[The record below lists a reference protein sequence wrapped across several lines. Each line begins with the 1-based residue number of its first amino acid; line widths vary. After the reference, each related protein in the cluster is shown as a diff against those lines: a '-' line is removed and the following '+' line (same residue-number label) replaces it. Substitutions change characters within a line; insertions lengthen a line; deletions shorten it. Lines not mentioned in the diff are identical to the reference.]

1 MNVDWDEWKVS
12 LGRFSRATG
21 LCVSG
26 YDERGERRIGPLFDS
41 GVAALL
47 ASAGAFD
54 AGVEEGNMPGGAGYR
69 IEVELVREVLETA
82 APANR
87 MVGGEMTVLGAPIVI
102 GGELRGALVY
112 GWVFPS
118 FGTPLGCQRLGM
130 QLGVDSTRLWS
141 AVRLTPPVPTVRL
154 VVLAELL
161 ETMVSAAAR
170 HAEALERIDAM
181 SRLREVFLAGVSH
194 ELRTPLSALGL
205 RIEILLRGQDL
216 PEPMVSSLRKMR
228 QHVVDQ
234 ARLVDDLIEA
244 SRTRT
249 GHLVVDRQPA
259 RLDDVLAAA
268 LAATMPQ
275 AEARDIEMTSEGLQ
289 EGGPHNVLADS
300 QRLQQVFWNL
310 LSNAVKFTPPGGRIA
325 LSLRHDG
332 FWHEVVVADNGR
344 GIESEMLSR
353 VFDAFQKTE
362 SGNHAG
368 LGLGLSI
375 ARHIVETHGGT
386 VVARSDGAGRGAQ
399 FVVRL
404 PALPP
409 SEPA

>member
-1 MNVDWDEWKVS
+1 MRRMAFRTGIMRWVDERRLDEWKVS

-47 ASAGAFD
+47 ASAGALD

-154 VVLAELL
+154 VVLTELL

-275 AEARDIEMTSEGLQ
+275 AEARDIEMT
-289 EGGPHNVLADS
+289 P
-300 QRLQQVFWNL
+300 R
-310 LSNAVKFTPPGGRIA
+310 
-325 LSLRHDG
+325 G
-332 FWHEVVVADNGR
+332 FRR
-344 GIESEMLSR
+344 GDRTTCLPIP
-353 VFDAFQKTE
+353 
-362 SGNHAG
+362 SGCNRC
-368 LGLGLSI
+368 S
-375 ARHIVETHGGT
+375 GT
-386 VVARSDGAGRGAQ
+386 CCPMR
-399 FVVRL
+399 
-404 PALPP
+404 
-409 SEPA
+409 